1 MAKHSTGE
9 NIMLKNKTNLVPK
22 IAAIHDMS
30 GYGRCSLT
38 VILPI
43 ISALGAQVCPIPTA
57 ILSSHPLFKDFYF
70 YDCTEHIKK
79 YYQSWELNS
88 LKFDCMYSG
97 FLASEKQ
104 IDMIIAIL
112 NKMKSNN
119 DTLSVIDPVMGDH
132 GKIYK
137 TYTMEMVNKMSE
149 LIKHA
154 DIITPNF
161 TEASILLKKEY
172 TSENLDIIILKEYL
186 KELSNIGPKI
196 IIMTG
201 IHTKDNEYA
210 NLCYDKTKNEYYL
223 IPYEYI
229 DAKFPGTGDLFTSLF
244 VGYLFR
250 GKSIPQAIEEASRF
264 VTLAVKTTISDG
276 TDSRNGVA
284 FEKIIIEL
292 FNELDKYSYRLI

>member
-1 MAKHSTGE
+1 
-9 NIMLKNKTNLVPK
+9 MLKNKINSVPK
-22 IAAIHDMS
+22 IAAIHDIS

-43 ISALGAQVCPIPTA
+43 ISALGSQACPIPTA

-70 YDCTEHIKK
+70 YDCTEHIEK
-79 YYQSWELNS
+79 YYENWELNS

-112 NKMKSNN
+112 NKMKDNN

-132 GKIYK
+132 GKVYK
-137 TYTMEMVNKMSE
+137 TYTQEMVNKMSE

-172 TSENLDIIILKEYL
+172 TFENLDIIILKEYL

-201 IHTKDNEYA
+201 IHTSDDEYA
-210 NLCYDKTKNEYYL
+210 NLCYDKTRNEYYL

-229 DAKFPGTGDLFTSLF
+229 DAKFPGTGDLFSSLF

-250 GKSIPQAIEEASRF
+250 GKSVPQAIEEASRF

-276 TDSRNGVA
+276 TDNRNGVA

-292 FNELDKYSYRLI
+292 FNELDEYNYRLI

>member
-1 MAKHSTGE
+1 
-9 NIMLKNKTNLVPK
+9 MLKNKTNSVPK
-22 IAAIHDMS
+22 IAAIHDIS

-43 ISALGAQVCPIPTA
+43 ISALGSQACPIPTA

-70 YDCTEHIKK
+70 YDCTEHIEK
-79 YYQSWELNS
+79 YYENWELNS

-112 NKMKSNN
+112 NKMKGNN

-132 GKIYK
+132 GKVYK
-137 TYTMEMVNKMSE
+137 TYTQEMVNKMSE

-186 KELSNIGPKI
+186 KELSNMGPKI

-201 IHTKDNEYA
+201 VHTSDDEYA
-210 NLCYDKTKNEYYL
+210 NLCYDKIKNEYYL

-250 GKSIPQAIEEASRF
+250 GKSVPQAIEEASRF

-292 FNELDKYSYRLI
+292 FNELDEYSHRLI